1 MHELAITESVLK
13 IATEHAEAA
22 GANRITDIHLV
33 IGQLSSFVDDSI
45 QFYWDIISSG
55 TPAEGATLHFRRVP
69 AELECLE
76 CGRRYRIV
84 EEELACP
91 GCGGTQVKVLAGDEF
106 NLEAIDVVGED
117 ESVTAAPGAGG

>member
-1 MHELAITESVLK
+1 MHELAITESVLR
-13 IATEHAEAA
+13 IATEHAKAA
-22 GANRITDIHLV
+22 GASRITDIHLV

-55 TPAEGATLHFRRVP
+55 TPAEGATLHFRRVT

-76 CGRRYRIV
+76 CGRRYQIAQ
-84 EEELACP
+84 EELACP
-91 GCGGTQVKVLAGDEF
+91 GCGGIQIKVLAGDEF

-117 ESVTAAPGAGG
+117 ESVTAATGAGG